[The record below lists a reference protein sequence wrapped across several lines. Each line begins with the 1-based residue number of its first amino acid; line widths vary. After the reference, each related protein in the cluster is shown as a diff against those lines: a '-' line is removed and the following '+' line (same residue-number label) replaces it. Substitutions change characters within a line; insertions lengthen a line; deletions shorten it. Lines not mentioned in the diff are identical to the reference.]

1 MAELQVEDK
10 GKKGK
15 KKPKA
20 KKHGT
25 RVDLTPMV
33 DLGFLLITFFM
44 LTTSMLKPQSMDL
57 SVPSKDAKEEDQS
70 KLKASQA
77 ITILLGKENKLYYFF
92 GTQENGVDPEL
103 VVTDYSSTGVR
114 QMLLNR
120 NSEVMALVTKLKED
134 KFNRK
139 VSKEDYDKKLSEYKS
154 SKTAPMVVIKATD
167 ESTYE
172 NLVDI
177 LDEMQICN
185 IARYALVDITPY
197 DLGLIDVKENKTKPA
212 N

>member
-10 GKKGK
+10 GKKGS
-15 KKPKA
+15 KKPKT
-20 KKHGT
+20 KKQST

-57 SVPSKDAKEEDQS
+57 SVPSKDKVEEEEQN
-70 KLKASQA
+70 KVKASQA
-77 ITILLGKENKLYYFF
+77 VTVILGKENELYYYF
-92 GTQENGVDPEL
+92 GTQENGVDPKVEK
-103 VVTDYSSTGVR
+103 TDYSSTGIR
-114 QMLLNR
+114 QMLIEKNI
-120 NSEVMALVTKLKED
+120 EVMKQVTELRKE
-134 KFNRK
+134 KANKK
-139 VSKEDYDKKLSEYKS
+139 VDEETFKKRLSEYRS
-154 SKTAPMVVIKATD
+154 SKSAPIVVIKATD
-167 ESTYE
+167 ESNYE

-185 IARYALVDITPY
+185 IGRYAIVDITPY
-197 DLGLIDVKENKTKPA
+197 DLGLIEPKPITPA

>member
-1 MAELQVEDK
+1 MAEMQVEDK
-10 GKKGK
+10 GKKGS
-15 KKPKA
+15 KKPKT

-57 SVPSKDAKEEDQS
+57 SVPSKDKVEEEDQN
-70 KLKASQA
+70 KVKASQA
-77 ITILLGKENKLYYFF
+77 ITILLGKENKLYYYF

-103 VVTDYSSTGVR
+103 VPTDYSSTGIR
-114 QMLLNR
+114 KMLLEKNID
-120 NSEVMALVTKLKED
+120 VMKQVTQLRED
-134 KFNRK
+134 KANK
-139 VSKEDYDKKLSEYKS
+139 KIKEEEFKKKLSEYRG
-154 SKTAPMVVIKATD
+154 SKTAPIVVIKATD
-167 ESTYE
+167 ESNYE

-185 IARYALVDITPY
+185 IGRYAIVDITPY
-197 DLGLIDVKENKTKPA
+197 DLGLIDKKTGTA
-212 N
+212 Q

>member
-10 GKKGK
+10 GKKGG

-44 LTTSMLKPQSMDL
+44 LTTSMLKPNSMDL
-57 SVPSKDAKEEDQS
+57 SVPAKDKVEEEEQN
-70 KLKASQA
+70 KVKNSQA
-77 ITILLGKENKLYYFF
+77 ITIILGKENALYYYF
-92 GTQENGVDPEL
+92 GTQENGVDPE
-103 VVTDYSSTGVR
+103 VVKTDYSSTGIR
-114 QMLLNR
+114 QMLFAR
-120 NSEVMALVTKLKED
+120 NMDVMKKVTDLKKD
-134 KFNRK
+134 KADKK
-139 VSKEDYDKKLSEYKS
+139 VNEEDYKRLLQEYKS
-154 SKTAPMVVIKATD
+154 IKTAPVVVIKATD

-185 IARYALVDITPY
+185 IGRYAIVDITPY
-197 DLGLIDVKENKTKPA
+197 DLGLIEPKTA
-212 N
+212 AAQ

>member
-1 MAELQVEDK
+1 MAEMQVEDK
-10 GKKGK
+10 GKKGA

-57 SVPSKDAKEEDQS
+57 SVPSKDKVEEEDQN
-70 KLKASQA
+70 KVKASQA
-77 ITILLGKENKLYYFF
+77 ITILLGKDNTLYYYF

-103 VVTDYSSTGVR
+103 VKTDYSDQGIR
-114 QMLLNR
+114 QMLLQKNI
-120 NSEVMALVTKLKED
+120 EVMKQVTQLRED
-134 KFNRK
+134 KADK
-139 VSKEDYDKKLSEYKS
+139 KIKEEEFKKKLSEYRA
-154 SKTAPMVVIKATD
+154 SKTAPIVVIKATD

-185 IARYALVDITPY
+185 IGRYAIVDITPY
-197 DLGLIDVKENKTKPA
+197 DQSLIDKKTGTA
-212 N
+212 Q

>member
-10 GKKGK
+10 GKKGG

-44 LTTSMLKPQSMDL
+44 LTTSMLKPNSMDL
-57 SVPSKDAKEEDQS
+57 SVPAKDKVEEEEQN
-70 KLKASQA
+70 KVKASQA
-77 ITILLGKENKLYYFF
+77 ITVILGKDNAIYYYF
-92 GTQENGVDPEL
+92 GTQENGVDPE
-103 VVTDYSSTGVR
+103 VVKTDYSSTGIR
-114 QMLLNR
+114 QMLFAKNM
-120 NSEVMALVTKLKED
+120 EVMKQVTDLKKD
-134 KFNRK
+134 KADKK
-139 VSKEDYDKKLSEYKS
+139 VSEEEYKKRLS
-154 SKTAPMVVIKATD
+154 DYKASKTAPIVVIKATD

-185 IARYALVDITPY
+185 IGRYAIVDITPY
-197 DLGLIDVKENKTKPA
+197 DLGLIEPKTALA

>member
-1 MAELQVEDK
+1 MAEMQVEDK
-10 GKKGK
+10 GKKGG

-57 SVPSKDAKEEDQS
+57 SVPSKDKVEEEDQN
-70 KLKASQA
+70 KVKASQA
-77 ITILLGKENKLYYFF
+77 ITILLGKDNTLYYYF
-92 GTQENGVDPEL
+92 GAQQNGVDPEL
-103 VVTDYSSTGVR
+103 VKTDYSSEGIR
-114 QMLLNR
+114 QMLLKKNA
-120 NSEVMALVTKLKED
+120 EVMQKVTQLKED
-134 KFNRK
+134 KAEK
-139 VSKEDYDKKLSEYKS
+139 KIKEEDYKAKLTEYRGLKS
-154 SKTAPMVVIKATD
+154 APIVVIKATD

-185 IARYALVDITPY
+185 LARYAIVDITPY
-197 DLGLIDVKENKTKPA
+197 DQSLIDKKTGTA
-212 N
+212 Q

>member
-10 GKKGK
+10 GKKGS
-15 KKPKA
+15 KKPKT

-44 LTTSMLKPQSMDL
+44 LTTSMLKPNSMDL
-57 SVPSKDAKEEDQS
+57 SVPSKDKVEEEEQN
-70 KLKASQA
+70 KVKASQA
-77 ITILLGKENKLYYFF
+77 ITVILGKENAVYYYF
-92 GTQENGVDPEL
+92 GTQENGIDPE
-103 VVTDYSSTGVR
+103 VVKTDYSSTGIR
-114 QMLLNR
+114 QMLFAKNMD
-120 NSEVMALVTKLKED
+120 VMKQITELKKD
-134 KFNRK
+134 KADKK
-139 VSKEDYDKKLSEYKS
+139 VSEEDFKKRFSEYKS
-154 SKTAPMVVIKATD
+154 SKTAPIVVIKATD
-167 ESTYE
+167 ESNYE

-185 IARYALVDITPY
+185 IGRYAIVDITPY
-197 DLGLIDVKENKTKPA
+197 DLGLIDPTITPA